1 MNFNYTE
8 KQYQS
13 ALARNRQASQDRLVI
28 ALAVA
33 ALFGAACGML
43 LVVVAQRVI
52 GQ

>member
-13 ALARNRQASQDRLVI
+13 ALARNRHASQDRLVI

-33 ALFGAACGML
+33 ALFGVACGMGL
-43 LVVVAQRVI
+43 LALMQWVM
-52 GQ
+52 G

>member
-1 MNFNYTE
+1 MRTYTE
-8 KQYQS
+8 KQFNQI
-13 ALARNRQASQDRLVI
+13 LARNRQAAHDRLVI

-33 ALFGAACGML
+33 VLFGITCGIF